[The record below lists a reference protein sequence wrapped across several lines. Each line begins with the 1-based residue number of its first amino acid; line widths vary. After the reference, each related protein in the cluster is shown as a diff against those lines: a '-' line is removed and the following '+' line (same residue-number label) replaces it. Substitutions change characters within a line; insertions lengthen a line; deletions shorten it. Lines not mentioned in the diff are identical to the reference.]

1 MQRFIDPCC
10 EECAHSKK
18 TPCDQFVECCLSG
31 PLCHENEKCRAARE
45 AIITRLAHSPAFRE
59 Q

>member
-1 MQRFIDPCC
+1 MQRFIDHCC

-18 TPCDQFVECCLSG
+18 TPCENFIECRLSG
-31 PLCHENEKCRAARE
+31 PLCHESESCRAARE
-45 AIITRLAHSPAFRE
+45 AIITRFSHSPAFRE